1 MTNKRKNYSSKFK
14 QKVALEAIKE
24 QLTISEIA
32 GKYEVHPNL
41 VTQWKKKLLEGSE
54 AVFEDKR
61 TKKTETKEEL
71 VEELYRQIGQ
81 MKYEIDWLKKKTG
94 F

>member
-1 MTNKRKNYSSKFK
+1 MSNNRKNYSVKFK
-14 QKVALEAIKE
+14 TKVALEAVKE

-32 GKYEVHPNL
+32 SKYEVHPNL

-61 TKKTETKEEL
+61 KKKQDNEEEL
-71 VEELYRQIGQ
+71 VDDLFRQIGQ

-94 F
+94 L

>member
-1 MTNKRKNYSSKFK
+1 MSNNRKNYSVKFK
-14 QKVALEAIKE
+14 TKVALEAVKE

-32 GKYEVHPNL
+32 SKYEVHPNL
-41 VTQWKKKLLEGSE
+41 VTQWKKKLLERSE

-61 TKKTETKEEL
+61 KKKQDNEEEL
-71 VEELYRQIGQ
+71 VDDLFRQIGQ

-94 F
+94 L